1 MAQTTD
7 DDLNRDTITIGVAGA
22 YLPDYEGSDDYRVVP
37 GPAAIGSV
45 SGFNF
50 QLVGNRLSVDL
61 IPNRPGPGWD
71 FQLGP
76 LGVVNFNRNSR
87 KSIDDVRVKALP
99 ERDVAIELGGYV
111 GVGKTGVITSP
122 YDRLSVSVS
131 YRHDVSD
138 VHDSGIWQPSI
149 SYFTP
154 LSRKAAVG
162 LFGSAEHVNGKYGR
176 TYFSVSPA
184 ETLVS
189 GLPTYTAGSGWK
201 NYSIGAVG
209 TYSLTGDLLHG
220 FKLVAG
226 GTYKRMLNDYGDS
239 PLVSIAGSRSQWL
252 GAVGIAYTF

>member
-111 GVGKTGVITSP
+111 GIGKTGVITSP